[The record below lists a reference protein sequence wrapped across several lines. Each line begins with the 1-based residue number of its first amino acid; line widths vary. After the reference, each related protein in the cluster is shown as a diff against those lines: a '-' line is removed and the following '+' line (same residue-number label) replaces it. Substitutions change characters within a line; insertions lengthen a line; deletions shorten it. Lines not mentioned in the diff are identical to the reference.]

1 MSLDNL
7 LEWYRRLDAYI
18 IPSGEVGQQGRGTIV
33 DGFPVDKRVD
43 TLCTDLWTR
52 LGLRDACPRHV
63 VMRSRSSAVKPRS
76 RAVRSKPA
84 IAFGL

>member
-33 DGFPVDKRVD
+33 DGFLVDKRVD
-43 TLCTDLWTR
+43 TLCTEMWTR
-52 LGLRDACPRHV
+52 LGLRA
-63 VMRSRSSAVKPRS
+63 MRAP
-76 RAVRSKPA
+76 
-84 IAFGL
+84 GTL

>member
-18 IPSGEVGQQGRGTIV
+18 IPSGEVGQQGHGTIV

-43 TLCTDLWTR
+43 TLCTNLWTR
-52 LGLRDACPRHV
+52 LGLRAMRAPARCDAFEIV
-63 VMRSRSSAVKPRS
+63 GGQAAVAC
-76 RAVRSKPA
+76 RAQ
-84 IAFGL
+84 